1 MNEYVAIFLEG
12 YNSVHDF
19 DSVCEASCCKAYN
32 QESGEDIA
40 IESFGQ
46 KVKESFDKVCETI
59 KKWIE
64 KVKNALSSVK
74 KWVVKH
80 AKELLAKFKGKK
92 EVEGVSSS
100 EGLIEAAN
108 KIEEAAK
115 AVEIV
120 ANKGEEAT
128 PEPSLKEK
136 VTAAFAKAKEVVTS
150 KFKKTVTPNDVIKHV
165 DATEKAADRIVKAIE
180 ITRTS
185 SRKIKGGWARGAA
198 SSIIKTGTTVLKK
211 GNSDNKKMLG
221 GSVANAEVND
231 FNELMDDPDDEFEG
245 VAV

>member
-92 EVEGVSSS
+92 EVE
-100 EGLIEAAN
+100 
-108 KIEEAAK
+108 
-115 AVEIV
+115 
-120 ANKGEEAT
+120 
-128 PEPSLKEK
+128 SLKEK
-136 VTAAFAKAKEVVTS
+136 VTAAFAKAKEVVNS

-198 SSIIKTGTTVLKK
+198 SSIIKTRTTVLKK
-211 GNSDNKKMLG
+211 GNSDIKKMLG

-231 FNELMDDPDDEFEG
+231 FNELMGDPDDEFEG